1 MKKSIIGIILCISW
15 GLNAQVALPTFQAAQ
30 ATSKGLYSFSSH
42 TFTNCGSTGKNGP
55 TLANC
60 KSSYNVSWEDN
71 TDFFNVQTQGIQ
83 EWTVPTTRSYTIEVW
98 GAAGGTQLYSSD
110 YPGGYGAKMKG
121 DFDLTQ
127 GEVIKIMVGQK
138 GENTR
143 STNIDN
149 AAPGGGGGSF
159 VWKSSGSTLLIA
171 AGGGGGGGRTSHS
184 GIHANSSTS
193 GNGANGISNG
203 GTSGNGGTSNAGGS
217 SYWAGGGAGWS
228 TNGTAGNTST
238 NYTYSGSGG
247 YGKAEGGR
255 RPLEGGIGGV
265 RYNDGNDEGGDGGF
279 GGGGGGGSDNMGTGG
294 GGGYSGGGG
303 NKGSGSNK
311 TGGGGGS
318 YNGGSNQTNT
328 AGSSTEWDDHG
339 KVTITVN

>member
-1 MKKSIIGIILCISW
+1 MKNIIIAVLLCISCN
-15 GLNAQVALPTFQAAQ
+15 LNAQVALPTFQGAQ
-30 ATSKGLYSFSSH
+30 YASFALYSFSSH
-42 TFTNCGSTGKNGP
+42 TFTNCGATGKTGP

-60 KSSYNVSWEDN
+60 KSSYNTSWEDD

-83 EWTVPTTRSYTIEVW
+83 EWTVPTTATYTIEVW

-121 DFDLTQ
+121 DFDLTK
-127 GEVIKIMVGQK
+127 GEVIKILVGQK

-143 STNIDN
+143 ATNQDN

-171 AGGGGGGGRTSHS
+171 AGGGGGGGRSSHS

-193 GNGANGISNG
+193 GNAANGLSNG
-203 GTSGNGGTSNAGGS
+203 GSSGNGGTSNTGGS

-228 TNGTAGNTST
+228 NDGTGGNQST
-238 NYTYSGSGG
+238 NYTYSPGSRGA
-247 YGKAEGGR
+247 YGGR
-255 RPLEGGIGGV
+255 KPLNGGTGGT
-265 RYNDGNDEGGDGGF
+265 RYNDGKDEGGEGGF

-303 NKGSGSNK
+303 NRGGSSNA

-318 YNGGSNQTNT
+318 YNGGSNTTNT

>member
-42 TFTNCGSTGKNGP
+42 TFTNCGATGKNGP

-60 KSSYNVSWEDN
+60 KSSYDVTWEDN

-83 EWTVPTTRSYTIEVW
+83 EWTVPTTATYTIEIW
-98 GAAGGTQLYSSD
+98 GAAGGTQLYSGD

-143 STNIDN
+143 STNQDN
-149 AAPGGGGGSF
+149 AAPGGGGGGF
-159 VWKSSGSTLLIA
+159 VWKSSGNTLLIA
-171 AGGGGGGGRTSHS
+171 AGGGGGGGRSSHS
-184 GIHANSSTS
+184 GRHANSSTS
-193 GNGANGISNG
+193 GNAANGLSNG
-203 GTSGNGGTSNAGGS
+203 GSSGNGGTSNSGGG

-228 TNGTAGNTST
+228 NDGTGGNQST
-238 NYTYSGSGG
+238 NYTYSPGSRGA
-247 YGKAEGGR
+247 YGGR
-255 RPLEGGIGGV
+255 KPLNGGTGGT

-303 NKGSGSNK
+303 NKGGSSNA

-318 YNGGSNQTNT
+318 YNEGSNTTNT
-328 AGSSTEWDDHG
+328 AGSSSQWSDHG